1 MCQRSW
7 SGLGSDMNF
16 TLSFAP
22 LLPLIWII
30 VLACIGAVLVFA
42 LGLARTR
49 GWWLR
54 ALALALLITSL
65 ANPTLRHEERDALKD
80 IGVVVVDRS
89 RSQNAG
95 ERVKQVDAA
104 ETALKNLGSRLDN
117 TELRFVTVQ
126 SGVNPQE
133 DGTRLF
139 TALDKA
145 MADIPPERFA
155 GAIMLTDGQVHDVPD
170 ANAKFNP
177 GAPLHAMLTGS
188 RKEVD
193 RSITIDQAP
202 KFGIVG
208 KEQALRFH
216 VEDIGDS
223 GGVDVTVKIG
233 TNPPETMQVTP
244 GQQVEVPVTL
254 GHAGENIVELAVPPV
269 ANEITLENNRAIA
282 TIEGIRDRLRVL
294 LVSGE
299 PHPGERTWRNLLK
312 ADAAV
317 DLVHFT
323 ILRPPE
329 KQDGTPINELSLIA
343 FPTRELFVEKIRDFD
358 LVIFDRYHREAILP
372 EEYIQQIA
380 DYVTEGGALLVAS
393 GPELAE
399 PDGLY
404 STPLASVLSAQPT
417 GQVAEGG
424 FKPGITKFGERHPV
438 TADLE
443 GWNNG
448 KPDWGRWFR
457 SVDAQAP
464 ENEVVMAGL
473 DEKPLLVLSRQGEGR
488 TAQLLSDQSWLWARG
503 FEGGG
508 PQSELLRRLAHWLMK
523 EPSLEEEALSGKQ
536 SGRELLIERR
546 TMADKASAVT
556 ITSPSGKSV
565 AIELRQT
572 APGRWQGVMKAEEAG
587 VYGLKDDKLEA
598 VAAASSADAKE
609 LKDIRATANKLKP
622 AIDQTDGGFAWLEDG
637 QPRVL
642 KIEAGRQMAGAGW
655 LGLKANGAYRVTA
668 VSAYPLFASLIA
680 LALALGL
687 ISCAWLREGR

>member
-1 MCQRSW
+1 MCLRSSNGW
-7 SGLGSDMNF
+7 GSEMNF

-22 LLPLIWII
+22 LLPIIWII
-30 VLACIGAVLVFA
+30 VFGCVGAALIVA

-54 ALALALLITSL
+54 AFALALLIASL
-65 ANPTLRHEERDALKD
+65 TNPSLRHEEREGLKD
-80 IGVVVVDRS
+80 VGVVVVDRS

-95 ERVKQVDAA
+95 ERIKQLDAA
-104 ETALKNLGSRLDN
+104 ETALKTVGSRLEN

-126 SGVNPQE
+126 SGVTPQE

-139 TALDKA
+139 SALDKA

-155 GAIMLTDGQVHDVPD
+155 GAIMLTDGEVHDLPD
-170 ANAKFNP
+170 DTAKFNP
-177 GAPLHAMLTGS
+177 GAPLHAMITGS

-193 RSITIDQAP
+193 RSVTIDQAP

-208 KEQALRFH
+208 KEQVLRFH
-216 VEDIGDS
+216 VEDTQGT
-223 GGVDVTVKIG
+223 GAVDVTVKIG
-233 TNPPETMQVTP
+233 TNPPEIVQATP

-254 GHAGENIVELAVPPV
+254 GHAGENIVELAVPP
-269 ANEITLENNRAIA
+269 APNEITLENNRAIA

-343 FPTRELFVEKIRDFD
+343 FPTRELFVEKIKDFD

-380 DYVTEGGALLVAS
+380 DYVTGGGALLVAS

-417 GQVAEGG
+417 GEVVEGG

-438 TADLE
+438 TAGLD
-443 GWNNG
+443 GWNDG
-448 KPDWGRWFR
+448 KPSWGRWFR

-464 ENEVVMAGL
+464 ENEIVMAGL
-473 DEKPLLVLSRQGEGR
+473 EDKPLLVLSRQGEGR

-546 TMADKASAVT
+546 TMADKAGPVT
-556 ITSPSGKSV
+556 ITSPSGKASKV
-565 AIELRQT
+565 ELRQT
-572 APGRWQGVMKAEEAG
+572 APGRWQGVMKADEAG

-609 LKDIRATANKLKP
+609 LKDIRATADKLKP
-622 AIDQTDGGFAWLEDG
+622 SITQTGGGIAWLEDG
-637 QPRVL
+637 QPRIL
-642 KIEAGRQMAGAGW
+642 KVEAGRQMAGSGW
-655 LGLKANGAYRVTA
+655 LGLKANGAYRVAA

-687 ISCAWLREGR
+687 ISLAWAREGR